1 MLLVKSAGIAIITIP
16 LLMASMHIS
25 AQQSSDET
33 NPFLPPSKRIIKQA
47 EPEVVNKELS
57 CDDPRASIDSLN
69 ELLQSDSAT
78 NPVASIPDNQK
89 DHWTQE
95 DVNQSKFLG
104 EINGHR
110 VYFNELKQVYFN
122 IKSK

>member
-1 MLLVKSAGIAIITIP
+1 MLLVKTAGTVVMAIQLI
-16 LLMASMHIS
+16 MASAYVS

-33 NPFLPPSKRIIKQA
+33 NPFLPPSKRIVKLA
-47 EPEVVNKELS
+47 EPEPIKEGIS
-57 CDDPRASIDSLN
+57 CDDPGASIDTLN
-69 ELLQSDSAT
+69 DILLADSAN
-78 NPVASIPDNQK
+78 NPAASIPNDQK
-89 DHWTQE
+89 DYWTQ
-95 DVNQSKFLG
+95 DDINQSKFLG